1 MTGDDLPS
9 SSIKAEI
16 PIKVCEE
23 DASDVYNKDSSNNDY
38 WCPVNNRDV
47 DGSLIVEV
55 SSLLHKV
62 NEYTDNLLQVMDKN
76 RKKQEKKKQK
86 KKIKREKAAEKNRQ
100 LGLSVGSS
108 NEKKNKQKRKLNL
121 LACSQ
126 PLKKYKVPEA
136 YRDLLETKY
145 YLGIPHD
152 ECLFTVVDGVRYLN
166 GKQVHDDQPDYFV
179 GGIMRDYQIVGY
191 NWLKDMFDN
200 NTNGILADEMGLGKT
215 IQCIALIA
223 RLVKVGFPGPF
234 LVCGPLSTISN
245 WFEEFKRFAPSC
257 PAMLYYGK
265 PEERKHLL
273 SAMKASENFK
283 RTTVITSYEVLMKDC
298 QLLSRLVWSYL
309 IVDEGHR
316 LKNKRCKFLRD
327 LRKIRFESKL
337 ILTGTPLQNN
347 LGELW
352 SLLNFLLPEI
362 FSNDEIFQSY
372 FDFDKLSEQFGS
384 EGELNLVTILHKTLA
399 PFLLRRIKKDVVL
412 SLPRKREMIVYA
424 PSSSLQMQWH
434 VDLGKKCMAWKK
446 EKVKLTRDQLKNSHL
461 DYSLLTLERSE
472 RRKSQVYVR
481 NDKEFEEEKERTV
494 SFNNLIMQL
503 RKSCNHPYLLEY
515 PLQDDGYHY
524 KIDNKIVTTSGKM
537 VLLDKMLPSLL
548 KSNHRVL
555 IFSQFVI
562 MLDIIG
568 DYLKLKNIDYFR
580 LDGQTKQEE
589 RHKNIHTFGKNDVN
603 LFLISTKAG
612 GLGINLTAAD
622 TVIIY
627 DSDWNPQNDLQAQD
641 RCHRIGQEKPVVV
654 YRFVLKDTV
663 DEMLVDRA
671 QKKRAFGQV
680 VITDKKFKGEIR
692 DDLNKD
698 LKDDKEFE
706 SLLNQAFDK
715 TEMIKKDGFKGEV
728 DEDAMHRILDRKWV
742 MEQPEVGENVENLV
756 CNSLYKFII

>member
-1 MTGDDLPS
+1 MIRAALYKQNFSLQKHFWLVSIVKKDIITEKMTGEDVPS
-9 SSIKAEI
+9 CSSRTNMA
-16 PIKVCEE
+16 IKVCEE
-23 DASDVYNKDSSNNDY
+23 DASDVYNKDSNDDDY
-38 WCPVNNRDV
+38 WSPVNNRDV
-47 DGSLIVEV
+47 DGSLVGEV

-76 RKKQEKKKQK
+76 RKKQEKRRK
-86 KKIKREKAAEKNRQ
+86 KKKEKARSQKIVSSIDSSKEKN
-100 LGLSVGSS
+100 LVEGNS
-108 NEKKNKQKRKLNL
+108 KRKRPNK

-126 PLKKYKVPEA
+126 PVKRYKVPEI

-152 ECLFTVVDGVRYLN
+152 ESSFTVTDGVRYLN

-179 GGIMRDYQIVGY
+179 GGVMRDYQIVGY

-257 PAMLYYGK
+257 PVMLYYGR
-265 PEERKHLL
+265 PDERQHLL
-273 SAMKASENFK
+273 SAMNASDNLK

-298 QLLSRLVWSYL
+298 HLLSRKTWSYL
-309 IVDEGHR
+309 VVDEGHR

-362 FSNDEIFQSY
+362 FSNDEIFQSF
-372 FDFDKLSEQFGS
+372 FDFDKLSEKFGS
-384 EGELNLVTILHKTLA
+384 AGELNLVTILHKTLA

-424 PSSSLQMQWH
+424 PSSSLQIQWH

-446 EKVKLTRDQLKNSHL
+446 EKIKLTRKQLKSSHL
-461 DYSLLTLERSE
+461 DLSLLNLSRSD
-472 RRKSQVYVR
+472 RLKPQVYER
-481 NDKEFEEEKERTV
+481 NDEELEEEKEKRVT
-494 SFNNLIMQL
+494 FNNLIMQL

-515 PLQDDGYHY
+515 PLLEDGYHY
-524 KIDNKIVTTSGKM
+524 KIDNQIVTTSGKM
-537 VLLDKMLPSLL
+537 ILLDKMLPSLL
-548 KSNHRVL
+548 RSNHRVL

-562 MLDIIG
+562 MLDVIG
-568 DYLKLKNIDYFR
+568 DYLNMRNLEYFR

-589 RHKNIHTFGKNDVN
+589 RHKNIHSFGKTDVKI
-603 LFLISTKAG
+603 FLISTKAG
-612 GLGINLTAAD
+612 GLGINLTSAD

-641 RCHRIGQEKPVVV
+641 RYV
-654 YRFVLKDTV
+654 YI
-663 DEMLVDRA
+663 MLL
-671 QKKRAFGQV
+671 
-680 VITDKKFKGEIR
+680 VI
-692 DDLNKD
+692 
-698 LKDDKEFE
+698 
-706 SLLNQAFDK
+706 
-715 TEMIKKDGFKGEV
+715 
-728 DEDAMHRILDRKWV
+728 
-742 MEQPEVGENVENLV
+742 
-756 CNSLYKFII
+756 